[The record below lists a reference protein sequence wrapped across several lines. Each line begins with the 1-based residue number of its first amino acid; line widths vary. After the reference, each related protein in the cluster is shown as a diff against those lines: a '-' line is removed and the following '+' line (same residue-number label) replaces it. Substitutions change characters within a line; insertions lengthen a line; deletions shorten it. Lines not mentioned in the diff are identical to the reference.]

1 MRRRNLERLRGETKS
16 NACRCGHLIVAVSI
30 LDEITCPMK
39 MKVPG
44 SGRKQGSQ
52 NILQRELR
60 EQLQLHLANE
70 LNAIQARIDE
80 LPLVDRYKVAA
91 MLFKL
96 SLPTQTNDEPSNAP
110 VIVISKDL

>member
-1 MRRRNLERLRGETKS
+1 MLKRQK
-16 NACRCGHLIVAVSI
+16 II
-30 LDEITCPMK
+30 
-39 MKVPG
+39 G

-70 LNAIQARIDE
+70 LNAIQARINE

-96 SLPTQTNDEPSNAP
+96 LLPPQTNDDTSNAP
-110 VIVISKDL
+110 VIIVSKDL

>member
-1 MRRRNLERLRGETKS
+1 MVKRK
-16 NACRCGHLIVAVSI
+16 AIAFRCGHLIVAVSI
-30 LDEITCPMK
+30 LHEITCPMK
-39 MKVPG
+39 TKVPG

-70 LNAIQARIDE
+70 LNAIQARINE
-80 LPLVDRYKVAA
+80 LPLIDRYKVAS

-96 SLPTQTNDEPSNAP
+96 LLPTQTNDEPTSQP
-110 VIVISKDL
+110 IIYIHKDL

>member
-1 MRRRNLERLRGETKS
+1 M
-16 NACRCGHLIVAVSI
+16 VAVSI
-30 LDEITCPMK
+30 LHHITCPMK

-52 NILQRELR
+52 NVLQRELR

-70 LNAIQARIDE
+70 LNAIQARINE

-96 SLPTQTNDEPSNAP
+96 SLPSQMSDEPTSQP
-110 VIVISKDL
+110 IIYIHKDL